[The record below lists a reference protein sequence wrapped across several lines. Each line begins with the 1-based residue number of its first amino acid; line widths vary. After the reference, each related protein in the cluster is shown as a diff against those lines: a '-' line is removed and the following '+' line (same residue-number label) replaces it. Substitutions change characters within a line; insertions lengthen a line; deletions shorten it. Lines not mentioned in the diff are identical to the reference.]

1 MIALLVERYLGGS
14 AVKELAA
21 EFGVH
26 RTTVASVLQRQDIKL
41 RQVGL
46 NEDQVEEACALYRN
60 GWSVGRLGQ
69 LFGVDGT
76 TVWRYLLL
84 AEVTMRSANE
94 RSSTPRGT
102 PELT

>member
-14 AVKELAA
+14 AVKQLAA

-60 GWSVGRLGQ
+60 GWAVGRLGQ

-84 AEVTMRSANE
+84 AEDDALSE
-94 RSSTPRGT
+94 RALIHTARNT
-102 PELT
+102 